1 MSSILN
7 ILNQVSFGRHYLQ
20 IALLLR
26 ESLLIN
32 SMLNNVEVW
41 HGITRDE
48 EKEFQKVDL
57 ILLRKLLGAPISTPK
72 ESFFLELGILP
83 ISILLKAKR
92 VRYLH
97 YPLNKNKA
105 EMLSRFFW
113 AQWRRPCKGDWVNL
127 IKQDLAELGIPDDLE
142 KITAYSKLSFKKY
155 VKDRSKEVAFQSL
168 MSCKENHSKM
178 SWINYSELGMQDI
191 YSSSELSI
199 DEARVIFLFRVHM
212 CQFTQNFRGTN
223 VYDLC
228 LLCRNHPDTQES
240 MSECKELKRQF
251 AYMNIGKMIKD
262 VYSGKVGT
270 ETVRDLK
277 LILSF
282 REEKKKMMEV

>member
-1 MSSILN
+1 M
-7 ILNQVSFGRHYLQ
+7 
-20 IALLLR
+20 
-26 ESLLIN
+26 
-32 SMLNNVEVW
+32 
-41 HGITRDE
+41 
-48 EKEFQKVDL
+48 
-57 ILLRKLLGAPISTPK
+57 
-72 ESFFLELGILP
+72 
-83 ISILLKAKR
+83 
-92 VRYLH
+92 
-97 YPLNKNKA
+97 
-105 EMLSRFFW
+105 
-113 AQWRRPCKGDWVNL
+113 

-251 AYMNIGKMIKD
+251 AYMNIGKIIKD

-277 LILSF
+277 LILSY